1 MRVRE
6 SVSDARRLAPA
17 RCPSFVRRGQST
29 AWGESLPVNIEGRTL
44 REIDERHGLP
54 KGSAF
59 RAFKRLLGTLR
70 ENVDFTLLPARSAGS
85 EIERLR
91 RAGRIY
97 RSSVNVVVLAESGVE
112 RVRAELRREPFAVDR
127 LRRSD

>member
-1 MRVRE
+1 MGTE
-6 SVSDARRLAPA
+6 S
-17 RCPSFVRRGQST
+17 C
-29 AWGESLPVNIEGRTL
+29 TL

-59 RAFKRLLGTLR
+59 RAFKRLRGTLR
-70 ENVDFTLLPARSAGS
+70 ENVDFTVLSAPSARS

-91 RAGRIY
+91 GAGRIY

-112 RVRAELRREPFAVDR
+112 RVRAELGCERR
-127 LRRSD
+127 

>member
-1 MRVRE
+1 MSRGVSLTVGTE
-6 SVSDARRLAPA
+6 S
-17 RCPSFVRRGQST
+17 C
-29 AWGESLPVNIEGRTL
+29 TL

-59 RAFKRLLGTLR
+59 RAFKRLRGALR
-70 ENVDFTLLPARSAGS
+70 EDVDFTLLSAPSARS

-91 RAGRIY
+91 GAGRIY

-112 RVRAELRREPFAVDR
+112 RVRAELGRERR
-127 LRRSD
+127 

>member
-6 SVSDARRLAPA
+6 SVSDARRLAHAGDP
-17 RCPSFVRRGQST
+17 R
-29 AWGESLPVNIEGRTL
+29 GESPAVNTEGCTL
-44 REIDERHGLP
+44 REMDERHGLP
-54 KGSAF
+54 RGSAF

-70 ENVDFTLLPARSAGS
+70 EDVDFTLLPARSAGS

-91 RAGRIY
+91 GAGRIY

-112 RVRAELRREPFAVDR
+112 RVRAELGREPVARDQSR
-127 LRRSD
+127 GTD

>member
-1 MRVRE
+1 M
-6 SVSDARRLAPA
+6 SA
-17 RCPSFVRRGQST
+17 
-29 AWGESLPVNIEGRTL
+29 EGCTL

-59 RAFKRLLGTLR
+59 RAFKRLRGALR
-70 ENVDFTLLPARSAGS
+70 EDVDFTLLSAPSARS

-97 RSSVNVVVLAESGVE
+97 RSSVNVVVLAESGVAL
-112 RVRAELRREPFAVDR
+112 VRAALGRERR
-127 LRRSD
+127 

>member
-1 MRVRE
+1 MV
-6 SVSDARRLAPA
+6 D
-17 RCPSFVRRGQST
+17 T
-29 AWGESLPVNIEGRTL
+29 EGCTL
-44 REIDERHGLP
+44 REIDERHGLS

-91 RAGRIY
+91 VAGRIY

-112 RVRAELRREPFAVDR
+112 RLRAELERESFGLDR